1 MGHPCMPEPARTK
14 KPLMRR
20 RRLETSAAGYSKT
33 FVRRPKVKTV
43 SVVLLKYL
51 YRKEMHLHEHKEGDL
66 PIVIVY
72 TLIAVL
78 GFS

>member
-1 MGHPCMPEPARTK
+1 MK
-14 KPLMRR
+14 
-20 RRLETSAAGYSKT
+20 TSAAGYSKT
-33 FVRRPKVKTV
+33 ILGRPKVKTV

-51 YRKEMHLHEHKEGDL
+51 YRKEMHLHEHKEDDL

-78 GFS
+78 GFG